1 MIPEFANK
9 QEALAWMRLN
19 KSLLIRAKK
28 AEYKKADAV
37 FGSNTLKGDGK
48 AAEVSK
54 ALGGEAADP
63 VNGILYGKLIINTT
77 NLLDSHN
84 DVHIPGLW
92 KKSLAENVDF
102 IHLQEHDMAFDKVIA
117 DDAIGYTKSLSWK
130 ALGYNYPGNT
140 QALVF
145 DSTIKQERNE
155 FMFGQ
160 YAKGFVK
167 NHSVGMR
174 YVKLFMCVNSPEKYW
189 REEKDNWDKYYPE
202 IANKDDFED
211 LYMFWAV
218 TEAKIIE
225 GSAVVKG
232 SNHAT
237 PTYELSEA
245 AKEGTSDPME
255 PPSGTQPTQKKS
267 RFASIGSKITTN

>member
-9 QEALAWMRLN
+9 QEALTWMRQN

-37 FGSNTLKGDGK
+37 YGSNTLRGDSK
-48 AAEVSK
+48 AVEISK
-54 ALGGEAADP
+54 ALGGEAAEP
-63 VNGILYGKLIINTT
+63 VAGILYGKLVINTT
-77 NLLDSHN
+77 NLLDSHK
-84 DVHIPGLW
+84 DVHIPGIW
-92 KKSLAENVDF
+92 KKSLNESTDF
-102 IHLQEHDMAFDKVIA
+102 LHLDQHDMRFDKVIA
-117 DDAIGYTKSLSWK
+117 DDALAYTKSLTWK
-130 ALGYNYPGNT
+130 SLGYDYAGTT

-145 DSTIKQERNE
+145 DSTIKQERNP
-155 FMFGQ
+155 FMFDQ
-160 YAKGFVK
+160 YSKGYVK

-174 YVKLFMCVNSPEKYW
+174 YVKMFMCVNSEEKWW
-189 REEKDNWDKYYPE
+189 REEKESWDKYYPE

-237 PTYELSEA
+237 PTLEISEA
-245 AKEGTSDPME
+245 GKSTFDQIE
-255 PPSGTQPTQKKS
+255 PPSGTQQPIKS